1 MMQDLLK
8 AGAESIHA
16 VTDATPSESI
26 RPIDMREHLVYG
38 SPCHG
43 NPIGVSQK
51 AIRRMGQGRASCH
64 KIQATVR
71 QLLRDLAEGSGTFSY
86 KWMDS
91 PSIAVGRKVAYAGK
105 SRRNG
110 ETTVVRVDLVLWPA

>member
-1 MMQDLLK
+1 MKDLQE
-8 AGAESIHA
+8 AGWITPPSLHVVIAPCSAPRA
-16 VTDATPSESI
+16 VRIPTGKS
-26 RPIDMREHLVYG
+26 L
-38 SPCHG
+38 
-43 NPIGVSQK
+43 QK
-51 AIRRMGQGRASCH
+51 AIHKMDQGRAACD
-64 KIQATVR
+64 KLEGTVR
-71 QLLRDLAEGSGTFSY
+71 QLLRDLAKGPGTFSY